1 MTNQVLEALKNRR
14 SIRKYKTEQIKDEE
28 LNAVLEAGTYAPT
41 GMGTQS
47 PLMVVVQDKGTIA
60 RLSKMN
66 AAFTADPDG
75 DPFYGAPCVIIVFA
89 DSQAHTYTED
99 GSLAMGNMLCA
110 AASLGLGSCWI
121 YRAREVFESDEG
133 RALMKE
139 WGIPESYKGIGN
151 CILGYAAETPAPKPR
166 TDGRIIKVK

>member
-1 MTNQVLEALKNRR
+1 MTNAVIENMKNRR
-14 SIRKYKTEQIKDEE
+14 SCRSYKSRQITQEE
-28 LNAVLEAGTYAPT
+28 LDAVLEAGLWAPS
-41 GMGTQS
+41 GMNRQCVKLVAVTNPDAVS
-47 PLMVVVQDKGTIA
+47 
-60 RLSKMN
+60 RLSRMN
-66 AAFTADPDG
+66 AAVMGSSG

-121 YRAREVFESDEG
+121 HRAREVFESDDG